1 MFKGGWQLQRK
12 MTTDRKQK
20 MYIRIVNY
28 RKNGALKGL
37 SFIQKR
43 ENTSEKAD

>member
-1 MFKGGWQLQRK
+1 
-12 MTTDRKQK
+12 MTPDRKQE
-20 MYIRIVNY
+20 MCVRIVNY

-43 ENTSEKAD
+43 EKTSEKADP